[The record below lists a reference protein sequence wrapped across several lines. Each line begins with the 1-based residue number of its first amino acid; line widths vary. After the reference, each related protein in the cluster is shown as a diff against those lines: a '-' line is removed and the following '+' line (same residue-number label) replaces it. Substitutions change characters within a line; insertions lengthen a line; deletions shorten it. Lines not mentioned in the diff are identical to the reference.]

1 MSNQGGFYAA
11 VSGAMA
17 QEKRLEV
24 LTNNLA
30 NINTDGYKKDVLSFR
45 SFLNEAQS
53 ARGET
58 DLVGLSDF
66 RTDFTQGRIVK
77 TGNTFDLAL
86 SGKGFFEIT
95 TAEGTRYTRQGNFM
109 LNALYQLVTAN
120 GDLVSGS
127 GGPLVID
134 GANVVIGSDGE
145 VTVDEASVGQIKV
158 VSFADM
164 TKLAKAGA
172 GLFINNGGPENLTED
187 LNVSVQQGYVEKSNV
202 NMIEEML
209 QLIEVSRSYESYQK
223 VIQSMDDASKAIVT
237 ELGRG

>member
-11 VSGAMA
+11 VSGGMA

-45 SFLNEAQS
+45 SFLSEARS

-58 DLVGLSDF
+58 DLVGISDF
-66 RTDFTQGRIVK
+66 RTDFTQGKIVK

-86 SGKGFFEIT
+86 SGNGFFEIT
-95 TAEGTRYTRQGNFM
+95 TAQGVRYTRQGSFT
-109 LNALYQLVTAN
+109 LNAANQLVTSD
-120 GDLVSGS
+120 GDPVSGS

-134 GANVVIGSDGE
+134 GAHVTVGSDGE
-145 VTVDEASVGQIKV
+145 VTVDESSVGQVKV
-158 VSFADM
+158 VSFADT
-164 TKLAKAGA
+164 TKLAKVGA
-172 GLFINNGGPENLTED
+172 GLFINNGGPANLKED
-187 LNVSVQQGYVEKSNV
+187 PNMGVQQGYLEKSNV

>member
-11 VSGAMA
+11 VSGGMS

-95 TAEGTRYTRQGNFM
+95 TAEGVRYTRQGNFT
-109 LNALYQLVTAN
+109 LNSLNQLVTAN
-120 GDLVSGS
+120 GDAVSGS
-127 GGPLVID
+127 GGPLTID
-134 GANVVIGSDGE
+134 GALVTIGNDGT
-145 VTVDEASVGQIKV
+145 VTVDEASVGQVKV
-158 VSFADM
+158 VSFADT
-164 TKLAKAGA
+164 TKLAKVGA

-187 LNVSVQQGYVEKSNV
+187 PNISVQQGFVEKSNV
-202 NMIEEML
+202 NMIDEML

>member
-11 VSGAMA
+11 VSGGIA

-30 NINTDGYKKDVLSFR
+30 NINTDGFKKDVLSFR
-45 SFLNEAQS
+45 SFLNKAQS

-58 DLVGLSDF
+58 DLVGISDF
-66 RTDFTQGRIVK
+66 RTDFTQGKVVK
-77 TGNTFDLAL
+77 TGNTLDLAL
-86 SGKGFFEIT
+86 SGKGFFEIA
-95 TAEGTRYTRQGNFM
+95 TADGVRYTRQGSFT
-109 LNALYQLVTAN
+109 LNSLNQLVTSN

-134 GANVVIGSDGE
+134 GANVTIGSDGE
-145 VTVDEASVGQIKV
+145 VTVDEASVGQVKV
-158 VSFADM
+158 VSFADN
-164 TKLAKAGA
+164 TKLEKAGA
-172 GLFINNGGPENLTED
+172 GLFINNGGPENLTQD
-187 LNVSVQQGYVEKSNV
+187 PTVGVQQGYLEKSNV
-202 NMIEEML
+202 NMVQEML
-209 QLIEVSRSYESYQK
+209 KLIEVSRSYESYQK